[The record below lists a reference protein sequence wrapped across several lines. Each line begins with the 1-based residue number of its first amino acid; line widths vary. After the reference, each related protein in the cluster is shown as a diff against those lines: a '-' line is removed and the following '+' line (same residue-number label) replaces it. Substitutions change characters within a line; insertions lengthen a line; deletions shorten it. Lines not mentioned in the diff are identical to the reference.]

1 MKRLLLIVL
10 AVAICIAPTMA
21 AKKSGKVD
29 SEDSYSSNGMAGKVG
44 LGNRTF
50 SSAQPDFI
58 GVPPM
63 NGAAVRV
70 WINDDTSLDTGL
82 GFASAKDVSGFAIGG
97 NMLFTIKETKNIKL
111 SIGPGIQ
118 YYKCDLGDIVISEFG
133 LNGSFNA
140 EFFFSELPELGF
152 NAGLTGLGLG
162 FGDVKPDNVDAF
174 SSTAFKLGPSLNFG
188 IRYYFN

>member
-1 MKRLLLIVL
+1 MKRLLLVAL
-10 AVAICIAPTMA
+10 AVAVCIAPAMA
-21 AKKSGKVD
+21 AKKSSKVAVK
-29 SEDSYSSNGMAGKVG
+29 ESYSSDGMAGAIG

-50 SSAQPDFI
+50 NAIQSDLI
-58 GVPPM
+58 GVPSI

-82 GFASAKDVSGFAIGG
+82 GFASAKDVNGFAIGG
-97 NMLFTIKETKNIKL
+97 NMLFTIKETKNIIL

-118 YYKCDLGDIVISEFG
+118 YYRCDFNGLVISELG

-152 NAGLTGLGLG
+152 NAGLSGLGLG
-162 FGDVKPDNVDAF
+162 FGDVKQNNASA
-174 SSTAFKLGPSLNFG
+174 SSTGFKIGPSLNFG